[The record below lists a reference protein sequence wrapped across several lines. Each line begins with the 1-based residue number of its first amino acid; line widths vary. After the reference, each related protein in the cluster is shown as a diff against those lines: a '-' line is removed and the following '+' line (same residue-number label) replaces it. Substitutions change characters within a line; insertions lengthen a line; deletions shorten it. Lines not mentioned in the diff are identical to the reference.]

1 MTIQTIKCINLNNP
15 FNNIFYTT
23 IFFKLQNVKIHIFF
37 VIFINFI
44 LELKHGFSG
53 THCPPNLFLFSHIP
67 CINAPESES
76 ILKLRNYFYSYFVY
90 EETGAQKGQVKLAKV
105 TLLLGTRI
113 ITLTFRIKNSCHQSP
128 CYTALSI
135 QVS

>member
-1 MTIQTIKCINLNNP
+1 MYSNL
-15 FNNIFYTT
+15 
-23 IFFKLQNVKIHIFF
+23 
-37 VIFINFI
+37 NFI
-44 LELKHGFSG
+44 LELKLGFSG

-76 ILKLRNYFYSYFVY
+76 ILILRNYFYSYFVY

-113 ITLTFRIKNSCHQSP
+113 ITLTFTMKNSCH
-128 CYTALSI
+128 TAILLFQFKYPNLLLDSI
-135 QVS
+135 KKKKLHENETKNLF